1 MSNEP
6 QDVDNSL
13 TEQFSVNVDDSLLFF
28 STIDD
33 ATKEWL
39 KSLKHIW
46 QLWKK
51 CDGISKTLTDYFES
65 LPNPYLSTLQ
75 LLLNTGD
82 FQHMKA
88 NSSLAFTVIEEFA
101 KWMEVRK
108 EIYKHFLVVD
118 LKIAAFRLIIKQNNM
133 KFIKMVAVTYDF
145 IEDKE
150 EFLSIITK
158 MIEEKKYKEAAQ
170 YAVILELQDYF
181 PDPETLMLPLILQN
195 KLTVVTEFLSVCPQ
209 MQKTLVTYLD
219 NLIGPDTIM
228 SNLLNKIILKNN
240 IPDIKIPTS
249 QTRPMIKLIARL
261 VKLYNLP
268 PQCCP
273 NLNKKR
279 CEGALQFLIHK
290 RYVDCSLSTAS
301 WREMVQDAVG
311 DCEALQFGIIR
322 MLINAKDASEGL
334 YWAKKFNIPKK
345 QWPWSLSYEEEQ
357 NENEGVNEGAST
369 SKMYDREGSD
379 DSMNYH
385 EFRLSKDSIKVV
397 DNLRSF
403 EEFLDTGLKGVSIVG
418 IDSEWKPCFGTKQ
431 TELALI
437 QIATK
442 TNVYILD
449 VTTIGNEL
457 SELWTE
463 LVLTLFE
470 NKNILKLGFGIA
482 QDITVIRGSI
492 PALSEIKTCGQ
503 GYLDITHLWQKLV
516 DDYQFIFPHESDD
529 QLTKKNLS
537 KLVELCLGQK
547 LNKSDQFSN
556 WEQRPLRESQI
567 TYAGALDAY
576 CLLEV
581 YVALEAQCEHL
592 DIPFHDICFEIQ
604 HIPHHSPKKNIKKP
618 VEKPCAIKNKDLNP
632 TKQHNYTRKLP
643 PRFQKPQHE
652 NGQYFNKLQQ
662 SIRPTYS
669 NEPLYE
675 NTLKHVKNSNYKS
688 RTQETSQQMIK
699 QKYTPAHN
707 WRVVCDAM
715 LGGLTSKLR
724 IYGCDCIHIALDQ
737 GGERSVKL
745 AMHENRVLLTRNK
758 GYLRFFQYLQPGNCY
773 LVSADTAE
781 DQLREVINHFGIVIT
796 QRDIFSRCQAC
807 NSDEFTKVPKVLMD
821 KLIQSYLKLI
831 RKDNYRIPSNTL
843 NLISSIHRSGVTV
856 SNSNDNHLQHCNF
869 VNNDVQFEDRTWVL
883 STNFVNIDTCST
895 KYHARVQIDKVPV
908 NVLKNVQL
916 FYVCEQC
923 GKIYWNGTHLE
934 RTLNGVIKD
943 LIIHV

>member
-13 TEQFSVNVDDSLLFF
+13 TEQFSVNDDDGLLFF
-28 STIDD
+28 TTMDD

-46 QLWKK
+46 KLWKK
-51 CDGISKTLTDYFES
+51 CDGISKTLIDYFER
-65 LPNPYLSTLQ
+65 LPNPYLGTLQ
-75 LLLNTGD
+75 LFVNTGD
-82 FQHMKA
+82 FKHMKA

-101 KWMEVRK
+101 KWVEPRK
-108 EIYKHFLVVD
+108 ETYKNFLAVD
-118 LKIAAFRLIIKQNNM
+118 LKLAAFQLIIKQNNM
-133 KFIKMVAVTYDF
+133 KFIKMVAVTYDL
-145 IEDKE
+145 IEHKE
-150 EFLSIITK
+150 EFLNIIK
-158 MIEEKKYKEAAQ
+158 QMIEEKKYKEAAQ

-209 MQKTLVTYLD
+209 MQNTLVTYLD

-228 SNLLNKIILKNN
+228 SNQLNKIILENN
-240 IPDIKIPTS
+240 IPYIKMPTS

-261 VKLYNLP
+261 LKLYNLP

-290 RYVDCSLSTAS
+290 RYVDGSLSTAS

-311 DCEALQFGIIR
+311 DDETLQFGIVR
-322 MLINAKDASEGL
+322 MLINAKDASESL
-334 YWAKKFNIPKK
+334 YWAKEFNIPKEK
-345 QWPWSLSYEEEQ
+345 WPWALTYEEEQ
-357 NENEGVNEGAST
+357 NENEGINKGAST
-369 SKMYDREGSD
+369 SKMYDWGDND

-385 EFRLSKDSIKVV
+385 EYKLSRDSIKVV
-397 DNLRSF
+397 DNPRSF
-403 EEFLDTGLKGVSIVG
+403 EEFLDSGLQGVSIVG

-457 SELWTE
+457 TELWTE

-482 QDITVIRGSI
+482 QDMTVIRSSI
-492 PALSEIKTCGQ
+492 PALSEMKACGQ

-516 DDYQFIFPHESDD
+516 DDYQFVFPHETDD
-529 QLTKKNLS
+529 HLTKKNLS

-567 TYAGALDAY
+567 RYAALDAY

-604 HIPHHSPKKNIKKP
+604 HIPHHSPKKNIKIPAKKP
-618 VEKPCAIKNKDLNP
+618 YEIQNKASNHSKQYNLHKN
-632 TKQHNYTRKLP
+632 LP
-643 PRFQKPQHE
+643 PWYQKPKHE
-652 NGQYFNKLQQ
+652 NAQYFNKLQKLR
-662 SIRPTYS
+662 STYS
-669 NEPLYE
+669 NEPLYD
-675 NTLKHVKNSNYKS
+675 NALKYVRERNYQS
-688 RTQETSQQMIK
+688 RSQGICQQMIRP
-699 QKYTPAHN
+699 KYTPAHN
-707 WRVVCDAM
+707 WRVVCDSM
-715 LGGLTSKLR
+715 LKELTSQLR
-724 IYGCDCIHIALDQ
+724 MCGCDCIHIEFDRD
-737 GGERSVKL
+737 GEKSAKL
-745 AMHENRVLLTRNK
+745 AMRENRVLLTRKK
-758 GYLRFFQYLQPGNCY
+758 GYLRFLQYLPPGNCY
-773 LVSADTAE
+773 QVSANTAQK
-781 DQLREVINHFGIVIT
+781 QLMEVVNHFGIVIT
-796 QRDIFSRCQAC
+796 ERDIFSRCQVC
-807 NSDEFTKVPKVLMD
+807 NSNEFAKTPRVLMD
-821 KLIQSYLKLI
+821 KLIESFVKLMPTNYDQMSSNMLDLITHVRRSKVRVTNSEDKYLL
-831 RKDNYRIPSNTL
+831 
-843 NLISSIHRSGVTV
+843 
-856 SNSNDNHLQHCNF
+856 CNK
-869 VNNDVQFEDRTWVL
+869 DVQFEDRKWIL
-883 STNFVNIDTCST
+883 STNSINVDTCST
-895 KYHARVQIDKVPV
+895 KYQVRIQIDKISPS
-908 NVLKNVQL
+908 VLKEGQH
-916 FYVCEQC
+916 FYICEQC
-923 GKIYWNGTHLE
+923 GKIVWNGVNSKFEMSFIRQFLLT
-934 RTLNGVIKD
+934 N
-943 LIIHV
+943 